1 MSTLSREKR
10 KQIKKQRDYVLE
22 LMSQPKLNQDDWND
36 LNKRVQVYN
45 EMLKSSIKINP
56 DVIVSGMF
64 QLFGVMLVLIGGQ
77 ITFVDRNALS
87 FVPKGRV

>member
-56 DVIVSGMF
+56 DVIVSGLF

-77 ITFVDRNALS
+77 ITFIDRNALQ